1 MALTLGEGALVGLQS
16 QFLARSEAAFLP
28 QKLRVML
35 GQFLPGGKAPL
46 MSVARGVGVRDAF
59 DRTNEAPGNRRA
71 GVTVTRVRVARRP
84 DPPTRVAT
92 RLSGVSVHI
101 DLHRA

>member
-16 QFLARSEAAFLP
+16 QLLARSEAAFLA
-28 QKLRVML
+28 QKLWVML
-35 GQFLPGGKAPL
+35 SQFLPGGKGPL
-46 MSVARGVGVRDAF
+46 VSAESVAGVRDAF
-59 DRTNEAPGNRRA
+59 DCMNEAPDRRRRL
-71 GVTVTRVRVARRP
+71 GVTRVKAARRQ
-84 DPPTRVAT
+84 DPPTRAT